1 MILVEIVPNIWLG
14 DIEGEKYK
22 SNIGVK
28 YIVNCL
34 KDLSF
39 LNNYD
44 TYQGVI
50 KDSLEKYEIIK
61 IYEYLCE
68 TTKFMYGN
76 MIKDEPTLIFCE
88 NGNQKS
94 ATIIAAFLIKYGN
107 HSKESAIKAIRSKY
121 KSAFYPDINYIYSL
135 EMFEQNN
142 NNPL

>member
-1 MILVEIVPNIWLG
+1 MNI
-14 DIEGEKYK
+14 Y
-22 SNIGVK
+22 VK
-28 YIVNCL
+28 Q
-34 KDLSF
+34 
-39 LNNYD
+39 LN
-44 TYQGVI
+44 
-50 KDSLEKYEIIK
+50 L
-61 IYEYLCE
+61 
-68 TTKFMYGN
+68 YGN

-107 HSKESAIKAIRSKY
+107 HNKESAIKAIRSKY